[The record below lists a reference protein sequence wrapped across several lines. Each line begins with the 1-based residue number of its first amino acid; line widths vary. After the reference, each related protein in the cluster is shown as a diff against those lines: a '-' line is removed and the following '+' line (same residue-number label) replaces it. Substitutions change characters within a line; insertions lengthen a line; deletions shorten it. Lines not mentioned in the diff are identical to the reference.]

1 VAARCAAKLV
11 GLGTTLPAR
20 ADAGAGDAVRALA
33 RGDGGGPAGD
43 LNPRPRAGG
52 GGMPPP
58 VVRRG
63 AIMETRL
70 RPLRPSG
77 RAVMTTYPHLLA
89 PLDLGFTT
97 LANRV
102 LMGSMH
108 TGLEEAPDGYERM
121 AAFYA
126 ERAKGGVGLIVTG
139 GIAPNLAGRA
149 KPKAAQLSFPW
160 QVARHRLITDAV
172 HAAGGKIA
180 MQILHTGRYAYH
192 PLSVAPSR
200 LRSPITPFTPRAL
213 TCWGVRKT
221 IADYARCAELAR
233 RAGYDGVEIMGSEGY
248 LINQFIAPQ
257 TNLRTDE
264 WGGPFDNR
272 IRFAVEVVRR
282 TREKVGRDF
291 IIVFRLSMLD
301 LVEGGSTWD
310 EIVQLAKAIEAAG
323 ATIIN
328 TGIGWHEARV
338 PTIATMVPRAAFTW
352 VTRRMKGEV
361 RIPLVTTNR
370 INDPAV
376 ADEVLA
382 RGDADMVSMARPFLA
397 DAHFVA
403 KAAAGRA
410 DEINTCIACNQACLD
425 HVFEQKIASCLVNP
439 FACHETVLK
448 VAPAAPARKVA
459 IVGAGPAGLACAT
472 TAALRGH
479 QVTLFD
485 AAADVGGQFNLARRI
500 PGKEEFAETL
510 RYFRRQIEITGVR
523 LTLGRRVDAADLA
536 GFDAVVL
543 ATGIVPRSP
552 AIPGIEHPMVASYID
567 VVEGRR
573 VAGSRVAIIGAGGI
587 GFDVAELLTH
597 AGGDDTAAFRDE
609 WGIDVKCAARGGL
622 KPAQDVASPRQV
634 WLLQRKE
641 SKVGAGLAKTTGW
654 IRRTLLKKRGVVMLS
669 GVEYERIDD
678 AGLHVKVG
686 GKAQLLPVDTIV
698 VCAGQESRRELV
710 PGLEATGVKPVLI
723 GGADVAGELDA
734 KRAIAQGTEVALAL

>member
-1 VAARCAAKLV
+1 M
-11 GLGTTLPAR
+11 TPY
-20 ADAGAGDAVRALA
+20 
-33 RGDGGGPAGD
+33 
-43 LNPRPRAGG
+43 PR
-52 GGMPPP
+52 
-58 VVRRG
+58 
-63 AIMETRL
+63 
-70 RPLRPSG
+70 
-77 RAVMTTYPHLLA
+77 LLA

-108 TGLEEAPDGYERM
+108 TGLEEAPDGYARM

-126 ERAKGGVGLIVTG
+126 ERARGGVGLIVTG

-172 HAAGGKIA
+172 HEAGGKIA
-180 MQILHTGRYAYH
+180 MQILHAGRYAYH

-200 LRSPITPFTPRAL
+200 LRSPITPFKPRAL
-213 TCWGVRKT
+213 TGWGVRKT
-221 IADYARCAELAR
+221 IADYARCAVLAQ

-257 TNLRTDE
+257 TNLRSDE
-264 WGGPFDNR
+264 WGGTFENR
-272 IRFAVEVVRR
+272 IRFAVEIVRR
-282 TREKVGRDF
+282 TREKVGREF

-310 EIVQLAKAIEAAG
+310 EIVALARAIEAAG

-352 VTRRMKGEV
+352 VTRRMKGV
-361 RIPLVTTNR
+361 VGIPLVTTNR

-376 ADEVLA
+376 AEEVLA

-425 HVFEQKIASCLVNP
+425 HVFEQKIAFCLVNP
-439 FACHETVLK
+439 FACRETVWKL
-448 VAPAAPARKVA
+448 VPAASPRKVA
-459 IVGAGPAGLACAT
+459 VVGAGPAGLACAT
-472 TAALRGH
+472 TAAERGH
-479 QVTLFD
+479 DVTLFD
-485 AAADVGGQFNLARRI
+485 AAAEVGGQFNLARRI

-510 RYFRRQIEITGVR
+510 RYFRRRIERTGVK
-523 LTLGRRVDAADLA
+523 LALDRRVRAEDLV
-536 GFDAVVL
+536 GFDAVLL
-543 ATGIVPRSP
+543 ATGIVPRLP
-552 AIPGIEHPMVASYID
+552 AIPGIEHPKVASYID
-567 VVEGRR
+567 IVERR
-573 VAGSRVAIIGAGGI
+573 REAGARVAIIGAGGI

-597 AGGDDTAAFRDE
+597 VGGDDTAAFRDE
-609 WGIDVKCAARGGL
+609 WGIDAECTARGGL
-622 KPAQDVASPRQV
+622 KPAHDAASPRQV
-634 WLLQRKE
+634 WLLQRKDT
-641 SKVGAGLAKTTGW
+641 KVGSGLAKTTGW
-654 IRRTLLKKRGVVMLS
+654 IRRTLLKKRGVTMLA

-678 AGLHVKVG
+678 QGLHVRVG

-698 VCAGQESRRELV
+698 VCAGQEPRRELV
-710 PGLEATGVKPVLI
+710 AGLEAAGVKPVLI
-723 GGADVAGELDA
+723 GGADVASELDA
-734 KRAIAQGTEVALAL
+734 KRAIEQGTEVALAL